1 MIKQIQKRDGRLVS
15 FDKHK
20 IKVAIGKAFETSKE
34 KKSKKTVTFLT
45 DKVVSVLETENND
58 NINVEHIQDI
68 VEQTLMTNGFIKT
81 AKEYII
87 YRFQR
92 NQIRE
97 QNSPLISTYKNI
109 TFSSAKDSDIKR
121 ENANIDGDTAM
132 GTMLKY
138 GSEGSKQFYQ
148 MFMIK
153 PEHAQAHINGD
164 IHIHDMDFAPM
175 GTTTCTQID
184 LIKLFDGGFSTGHG
198 TLREPNDIA
207 SYAALA
213 CIAIQSNQNDQ
224 HGGQAI
230 VNFDYSMALGVR
242 KTFKKLYLKNLA
254 KSLILLVDNTI
265 LEKDIKN
272 NAQKIEKDKNLV
284 PELELKKCEPYFEE
298 EKAFLMNYC
307 NDKEKIRQCQRFA
320 HQQAVKETDRATY
333 QAMESL
339 IHNLNTMHSRAGAQ
353 TPFSSI
359 NYGMDTSP
367 EGRLVMKNILLAT
380 EAGLG
385 NGETPIFPIQI
396 FRVKEGVNYNPE
408 DVNYDLFK
416 LAIRCSAK
424 RLFPN
429 FSFVDA
435 PFNLQYYKEGRP
447 ETEIAYMGCV
457 AKESV
462 VTYRINEI
470 IYVESIERMFFRVK
484 ELLNKEPFIKG
495 KTEYF
500 DLTNEEL
507 NIEIYDSNV
516 SGFVKVKTVLRNLD
530 VYGWKKV
537 VYSNGRILVA
547 TNDHPLPIDG
557 LGRTYVQDIPLGS
570 YAPITVQQPINL
582 NSNSFF
588 NKEEAWLAG
597 VILCDAGLAGGAV
610 DIYVG
615 MDEYDI
621 AQKCNELLPNST
633 IIENHR
639 DEKGN
644 YLTIHCGSVAMS
656 NKYISLFEGGI
667 KQKRRIPHEIFN
679 SSYEIRLAFLAGL
692 MDADG
697 YINKKASKKGIGLRA
712 QIGSVNKE
720 LALQE
725 MCLIQSLGFNAKLY
739 ETHYDNKNKNKTVY
753 RVEFGA
759 SKDLLIAMTCEKKK
773 KGLIWSNTYPM
784 SPLMSTLSQISDIKD
799 ADYMNG
805 EMSYDVET
813 ESDRFDVNGI
823 NSHNCRTRVIGNVV
837 DPEREICNGRGNLS
851 FTSINLPRLA
861 IESKGDI
868 DLFFKKL
875 DNMVNLCIDQL
886 LERFEQQCKKKV
898 KNAPF
903 LMGQGVW
910 IDSDNLDWEDEV
922 REVLK
927 HGTLSIGFI
936 GLAETLKSL
945 IGKHHGESEEA
956 QKLGLKIVGHLR
968 ERMDEESQKRKLNF
982 TLLATPAEGLSGRF
996 VNIDKKRYGIIEG
1009 ITDRDYYTNSF
1020 HVPVYYPISAYDKIA
1035 IEAPY
1040 HALTNAGH
1048 ISYIEMDGDPTENLD
1063 AFERVIRCMKEKGI
1077 GYGSVNHPVD
1087 RDPVCGFSGIIGD
1100 QCPGCGRH
1108 ENDGVPFD
1116 RIRRITGYL
1125 VGTLDRFNNAK
1136 RAEEHDRVKHSA

>member
-1 MIKQIQKRDGRLVS
+1 M
-15 FDKHK
+15 
-20 IKVAIGKAFETSKE
+20 
-34 KKSKKTVTFLT
+34 
-45 DKVVSVLETENND
+45 LETENND

-230 VNFDYSMALGVR
+230 VNFDYSMAMGVR
-242 KTFKKLYLKNLA
+242 KTFQRIYRQNLA
-254 KSLILLVDNTI
+254 RAVMLLEDRTDP
-265 LEKDIKN
+265 ESEIKAN
-272 NAQKIEKDKNLV
+272 IQKIKEETGLYPK
-284 PELELKKCEPYFEE
+284 LEDCEEYFQAEMPFLLAHYSQDEAEMRKCQ
-298 EKAFLMNYC
+298 A
-307 NDKEKIRQCQRFA
+307 FA
-320 HQQAVKETDRATY
+320 HYRATKETDRATY
-333 QAMESL
+333 QAMEAL

-359 NYGMDTSP
+359 NYGMDTTP
-367 EGRLVMKNILLAT
+367 EGRMVMKNIMLAT

-396 FRVKEGVNYNPE
+396 FRVKDGVNYNPGE
-408 DVNYDLFK
+408 PNYDLFQ

-429 FSFVDA
+429 FSFIDA
-435 PFNLQYYKEGRP
+435 PFNLQYYKEGHP

-462 VTYRINEI
+462 VTYRINET

-484 ELLNKEPFIKG
+484 ELLNKTPFIKG

-570 YAPITVQQPINL
+570 YAPITVQQPTNL
-582 NSNSFF
+582 KSNSFF
-588 NKEEAWLAG
+588 SKEEAWLAG
-597 VILCDAGLAGGAV
+597 VILCDAGLTGGAV

-667 KQKRRIPHEIFN
+667 KQKRRIPNKIFN

-697 YINKKASKKGIGLRA
+697 YINKK
-712 QIGSVNKE
+712 
-720 LALQE
+720 
-725 MCLIQSLGFNAKLY
+725 
-739 ETHYDNKNKNKTVY
+739 H
-753 RVEFGA
+753 
-759 SKDLLIAMTCEKKK
+759 
-773 KGLIWSNTYPM
+773 P
-784 SPLMSTLSQISDIKD
+784 
-799 ADYMNG
+799 
-805 EMSYDVET
+805 
-813 ESDRFDVNGI
+813 
-823 NSHNCRTRVIGNVV
+823 
-837 DPEREICNGRGNLS
+837 
-851 FTSINLPRLA
+851 
-861 IESKGDI
+861 
-868 DLFFKKL
+868 
-875 DNMVNLCIDQL
+875 
-886 LERFEQQCKKKV
+886 KKV
-898 KNAPF
+898 
-903 LMGQGVW
+903 LGY
-910 IDSDNLDWEDEV
+910 
-922 REVLK
+922 VLK
-927 HGTLSIGFI
+927 L
-936 GLAETLKSL
+936 E
-945 IGKHHGESEEA
+945 
-956 QKLGLKIVGHLR
+956 V
-968 ERMDEESQKRKLNF
+968 
-982 TLLATPAEGLSGRF
+982 
-996 VNIDKKRYGIIEG
+996 
-1009 ITDRDYYTNSF
+1009 
-1020 HVPVYYPISAYDKIA
+1020 
-1035 IEAPY
+1035 
-1040 HALTNAGH
+1040 
-1048 ISYIEMDGDPTENLD
+1048 
-1063 AFERVIRCMKEKGI
+1063 
-1077 GYGSVNHPVD
+1077 
-1087 RDPVCGFSGIIGD
+1087 
-1100 QCPGCGRH
+1100 
-1108 ENDGVPFD
+1108 
-1116 RIRRITGYL
+1116 
-1125 VGTLDRFNNAK
+1125 
-1136 RAEEHDRVKHSA
+1136 